1 MTTKY
6 KPAITVKHNLAI
18 LLEQLRYHE
27 IKRLCVSFS
36 GSGDSGDVYVTEI
49 KSIDDDVKLDT
60 EYLRTITV
68 TGDPHMSDMWEGSQ
82 KRDWKKKPPTLHD
95 LAYEVCWAELEASC
109 GGWEIDNGSCGEFV
123 FEPLATLSKGEPVIF
138 NFSYNEPDYDNY
150 EDEEYN
156 DE

>member
-1 MTTKY
+1 MTATKLS
-6 KPAITVKHNLAI
+6 ASVQHNLKL

-27 IKRLCVSFS
+27 IKRICVSFS
-36 GSGDSGDVYVTEI
+36 GSGDSGDVYVTEV

-68 TGDPHMSDMWEGSQ
+68 TGTPHMSDMWEGDK

-109 GGWEIDNGSCGEFV
+109 GGWEIDNGSCGEFI
-123 FEPLATLSKGEPVIF
+123 FEPLAALSERDPVIF
-138 NFSYNEPDYDNY
+138 SFSYNEREYDY
-150 EDEEYN
+150 ESEEYN

>member
-1 MTTKY
+1 MY
-6 KPAITVKHNLAI
+6 KPSTAVKHNLN
-18 LLEQLRYHE
+18 LLLDQLRYHE

-36 GSGDSGDVYVTEI
+36 GSNDSGDVYITAI
-49 KSIDDDVKLDT
+49 KSIDDDVKLDV

-68 TGDPHMSDMWEGSQ
+68 AGASQMSDMWEGSQ

-109 GGWEIDNGSCGEFV
+109 GGWEIDNGSCGEFI
-123 FEPLATLSKGEPVIF
+123 FEPLATLEKRDPVIF
-138 NFSYNEPDYDNY
+138 HFSHNERDYDY